1 MISERLLLVSGKG
14 GVGKSA
20 LACALAIYAQRQ
32 GQRVLLIDVGAGGG
46 VATHLGVG
54 PLGFTSTEIRPG
66 LWALAVDRSKALIE
80 YLKVQVGVP
89 GLATFGPAARAFDAL
104 AATAP
109 GIREIVTLGKVLW
122 EVREEHYDL
131 VVADCPPTGQIFGLL
146 RAPST
151 IAELVPSG
159 RIRQQ
164 AEWMAG
170 LLLDPAATRLILIS
184 LAEELPT
191 IETEETLAQLGQEKV
206 IGAVELVANRI
217 LPRLATDALG
227 SGAAAEAAALHRSLW
242 EEQQQWLERL
252 PPDRT
257 LPFLFG
263 LLTPGEVA
271 ARLADA
277 WEVPGA

>member
-1 MISERLLLVSGKG
+1 MIPERLILVSGKG

-20 LACALAIYAQRQ
+20 MACALAICAQRH
-32 GQRVLLIDVGAGGG
+32 GQRVLVIDVAAGGG

-54 PLGFTSTEIRPG
+54 PLGFTSIETRPG
-66 LWALAVDRSKALIE
+66 LWALAMDRSKALIE
-80 YLKVQVGVP
+80 YLQVQVGVP
-89 GLATFGPAARAFDAL
+89 GLATFGPVARAFDAL

-122 EVREEHYDL
+122 EVRQQQYDL

-170 LLLDPAATRLILIS
+170 LLLDPAATRLILVS

-191 IETEETLAQLGQEKV
+191 IETEETLALLEQEKV
-206 IGAVELVANRI
+206 IGATQLVTNRV
-217 LPRLATDALG
+217 LPRLATDAVG
-227 SGAAAEAAALHRSLW
+227 RGAAAEAAALHRSLW
-242 EEQQQWLERL
+242 EEQRQWMERL

-271 ARLADA
+271 ARLADT
-277 WEVPGA
+277 WEAP